1 MMKLSDREWKTF
13 TTSELFNINPGTASD
28 FSKLKLSNNSKIP
41 CIGAKYNNNGVVG
54 FANNEE
60 LKVKGNSLVFIKTG
74 EGSVGLTIYKE
85 EDFIPHKN
93 IYVGYNANLNKYNG
107 LFIATL
113 YNKQKFIYSYG
124 YGLNRLRV
132 EKRKILLPSINNQP
146 DYEFMEKYIKENYF
160 RLKSVIKDKRKN
172 EINDY
177 RSLSEVD
184 WKAFKLIDIFDS
196 IQRGKR
202 LTKNKQIDGNTP
214 YISSTSN
221 NNGINNFI
229 SNNNVRSFDNCLTLA
244 NSGSVGETFYHPYK
258 FVASDH
264 VTHLKENNLN
274 KYTYLFIANMIKRI
288 GNKYS
293 FNREIND
300 FRIKREQIILP
311 TLNDQPDY
319 DFMEQYMKRKEN
331 EVLER
336 I

>member
-1 MMKLSDREWKTF
+1 MMKLSDRKWKEFKLEDIF
-13 TTSELFNINPGTASD
+13 TIRSGVRLEKKNLIKGNLPFITAISLNNGISD
-28 FSKLKLSNNSKIP
+28 FVSNNNSSEDSNILGVNYDGSVVENFYHPYKAIFSDSVKRLKLKN
-41 CIGAKYNNNGVVG
+41 
-54 FANNEE
+54 
-60 LKVKGNSLVFIKTG
+60 VKGNKYIYLFLKAV
-74 EGSVGLTIYKE
+74 IYKQ
-85 EDFIPHKN
+85 K
-93 IYVGYNANLNKYNG
+93 NKY
-107 LFIATL
+107 
-113 YNKQKFIYSYG
+113 QYG
-124 YGLNRLRV
+124 YKFNSGRM
-132 EKRKILLPSINNQP
+132 KKQFILLPVIHNKP
-146 DYEFMEKYIKENYF
+146 DYEFMEEYIKENYF

-196 IQRGKR
+196 IKRGKR
-202 LTKNKQIDGNTP
+202 LTKNKQVDGNIP

-221 NNGINNFI
+221 NNGLDNFI
-229 SNNNVRSFDNCLTLA
+229 SNNNNVRLFDNCLTLA

-264 VTHLKENNLN
+264 VTHLKKNNLN
-274 KYTYLFIANMIKRI
+274 KYTYLFVANMIKRI

-319 DFMEQYMKRKEN
+319 EFMEQYIKRREN
-331 EVLER
+331 EILDR

>member
-1 MMKLSDREWKTF
+1 MKLSDRKWKEFKLEDIF
-13 TTSELFNINPGTASD
+13 TIRSGVRLEKKNLIKGNLPFITAISLNNGISD
-28 FSKLKLSNNSKIP
+28 FVSNNNSSEDSNILGVNYDGSVVENFYHPYKAIFSDSVKRLKLKN
-41 CIGAKYNNNGVVG
+41 
-54 FANNEE
+54 
-60 LKVKGNSLVFIKTG
+60 VKGNKYIYLFLKAV
-74 EGSVGLTIYKE
+74 IYKQ
-85 EDFIPHKN
+85 K
-93 IYVGYNANLNKYNG
+93 NKY
-107 LFIATL
+107 
-113 YNKQKFIYSYG
+113 QYG
-124 YGLNRLRV
+124 YKFNSGRM
-132 EKRKILLPSINNQP
+132 KKQFILLPVIHNQP
-146 DYEFMEKYIKENYF
+146 DYEFMEEYIKENYF

-196 IQRGKR
+196 IKRGKR
-202 LTKNKQIDGNTP
+202 LTKNKQVDGNIP

-221 NNGINNFI
+221 NNGLDNFI
-229 SNNNVRSFDNCLTLA
+229 SNNNNVRLFDNCLTLA

-264 VTHLKENNLN
+264 VTHLKKNNLN
-274 KYTYLFIANMIKRI
+274 KYTYLFVANMIKRI

-319 DFMEQYMKRKEN
+319 EFMEQYIKRREN
-331 EVLER
+331 EILDR

>member
-1 MMKLSDREWKTF
+1 MMKLSDRKWKEFKLEDIF
-13 TTSELFNINPGTASD
+13 TIRSGVRLEKKNLIKGNLPFITAISLNNGISD
-28 FSKLKLSNNSKIP
+28 FVSNNNSSEDSNILGVNYDGSVVENFYHPYKAIFSDSVKRLKLKN
-41 CIGAKYNNNGVVG
+41 
-54 FANNEE
+54 
-60 LKVKGNSLVFIKTG
+60 VKGNKYIYLFLKAV
-74 EGSVGLTIYKE
+74 IYKQ
-85 EDFIPHKN
+85 K
-93 IYVGYNANLNKYNG
+93 NKY
-107 LFIATL
+107 
-113 YNKQKFIYSYG
+113 QYG
-124 YGLNRLRV
+124 YKFNSGRM
-132 EKRKILLPSINNQP
+132 KKQFILLPVIHNQP
-146 DYEFMEKYIKENYF
+146 DYEFMEEYIKENYF

-196 IQRGKR
+196 IKRGKR
-202 LTKNKQIDGNTP
+202 LTKNKQVDGNIP

-221 NNGINNFI
+221 NNGLDNFI
-229 SNNNVRSFDNCLTLA
+229 SNNNNVRLFDNCLTLA

-264 VTHLKENNLN
+264 VTHLKKNNLN
-274 KYTYLFIANMIKRI
+274 KYTYLFVANMIKRI

-319 DFMEQYMKRKEN
+319 EFLEQYIKRREN
-331 EVLER
+331 EILDR

>member
-1 MMKLSDREWKTF
+1 MMKLSDRKWKEFKLEDIF
-13 TTSELFNINPGTASD
+13 TIRSGVRLEKKNLIKGNLPFITAISLNNGISD
-28 FSKLKLSNNSKIP
+28 FVSNNNSSEDSNILGVNYDGSVVENFYHPYKAIFSDSVKRLKLKN
-41 CIGAKYNNNGVVG
+41 
-54 FANNEE
+54 
-60 LKVKGNSLVFIKTG
+60 VKGNKYIYLFLKAV
-74 EGSVGLTIYKE
+74 IYKQ
-85 EDFIPHKN
+85 K
-93 IYVGYNANLNKYNG
+93 NKY
-107 LFIATL
+107 
-113 YNKQKFIYSYG
+113 QYG
-124 YGLNRLRV
+124 YKFNSGRM
-132 EKRKILLPSINNQP
+132 KKQFILLPVIHNQP
-146 DYEFMEKYIKENYF
+146 DYEFMEEYIKENYF

-196 IQRGKR
+196 IKRGKR
-202 LTKNKQIDGNTP
+202 LTKNKQVDGNIP

-221 NNGINNFI
+221 NNGLDNFI
-229 SNNNVRSFDNCLTLA
+229 SNNNNVRLFDNCLTLA

-264 VTHLKENNLN
+264 VTHLKKNNLN
-274 KYTYLFIANMIKRI
+274 KYTYLFVANMIKRI

-319 DFMEQYMKRKEN
+319 EFMEQYIKRREN
-331 EVLER
+331 EILDR

>member
-1 MMKLSDREWKTF
+1 MK
-13 TTSELFNINPGTASD
+13 
-28 FSKLKLSNNSKIP
+28 
-41 CIGAKYNNNGVVG
+41 
-54 FANNEE
+54 
-60 LKVKGNSLVFIKTG
+60 
-74 EGSVGLTIYKE
+74 
-85 EDFIPHKN
+85 
-93 IYVGYNANLNKYNG
+93 
-107 LFIATL
+107 
-113 YNKQKFIYSYG
+113 KQF
-124 YGLNRLRV
+124 
-132 EKRKILLPSINNQP
+132 ILLPVINNQP
-146 DYEFMEKYIKENYF
+146 DYKFMEEYIKENYF

-311 TLNDQPDY
+311 TLNNQPDY